1 MGLAASQ
8 TGTSPLKSLP
18 PRASMLV
25 RAALLLD
32 AVLAVAGPIA
42 IASQV
47 DPVTAYV
54 NGRMAF
60 TPAVGFGL
68 AATLFVALSAVA
80 VAAYMDRARGLGGAP
95 KLVTWGSWWLLLLVP
110 AVLGDYFD
118 FFAGHLVF
126 MLFFVAMAYLSYAGR
141 EGSWKW
147 GAGLGTFIA
156 VFYATDGSGD
166 LIRGGPWNLT
176 AVTLSSPAV
185 THTAWGLLA
194 FTSDMMVA
202 MALVPL
208 VYSLFLGRRRTLTVL
223 LVAAMFLVTV
233 PRLALLPVLGFQVAF
248 NGWPSLVADAGDV
261 ISLIAIP
268 LVWKTK
274 KEATYS

>member
-1 MGLAASQ
+1 M
-8 TGTSPLKSLP
+8 KSLP
-18 PRASMLV
+18 PRAALLV
-25 RAALLLD
+25 RATLILD
-32 AVLAVAGPIA
+32 AVLAVAGPTA

-54 NGRMAF
+54 NGDMPF
-60 TPAVGFGL
+60 TPAVVFGL

-80 VAAYMDRARGLGGAP
+80 VAAYMERARGPGGSP

-110 AVLGDYFD
+110 SVFGDYFD
-118 FFAGHLVF
+118 FFVGHLIF

-176 AVTLSSPAV
+176 AITLSSPAV

-194 FTSDMMVA
+194 FTSDMVVA

-208 VYSLFLGRRRTLTVL
+208 VYSLFLGRRRTLTAI

-233 PRLALLPVLGFQVAF
+233 PRLALLPVLGFQAAF

-261 ISLIAIP
+261 IALIAIP
-268 LVWKTK
+268 LAWKTK
-274 KEATYS
+274 KEATYP

>member
-1 MGLAASQ
+1 MAAGQ
-8 TGTSPLKSLP
+8 AGTSPLKSLSP
-18 PRASMLV
+18 
-25 RAALLLD
+25 RAALLVRATLILD

-54 NGRMAF
+54 NGGMAF
-60 TPAVGFGL
+60 TPAVDFGL

-80 VAAYMDRARGLGGAP
+80 VAAYMGRARGPGGSP

-110 AVLGDYFD
+110 AVFGDYFD
-118 FFAGHLVF
+118 FFVGHLIF
-126 MLFFVAMAYLSYAGR
+126 MLFFVVMAYLSYAGR

-166 LIRGGPWNLT
+166 LIRGGPWNVSG
-176 AVTLSSPAV
+176 VTLSSTAV

-194 FTSDMMVA
+194 FTSDMIVA

-208 VYSLFLGRRRTLTVL
+208 VYSLYLGSRRNLTAL
-223 LVAAMFLVTV
+223 LVVAMFLVTV
-233 PRLALLPVLGFQVAF
+233 PRLALLPVLGFQTVF
-248 NGWPSLVADAGDV
+248 SGWPSLVADAGNV
-261 ISLIAIP
+261 IALIAIP
-268 LVWKTK
+268 LAWKTK